1 MSKQL
6 LIVLVVV
13 LVIGG
18 LTFYEQV
25 LAIFHGMTPLAALK
39 MIMDYVLHVA
49 VVTIIGFVIFGLP
62 EIVKPWLRMT
72 RHKQRA
78 VRRGQM
84 TMPQAPR
91 APRMN
96 KDAVLM
102 WMASRMAQS
111 DKAPRTV
118 QTPPADDVNFKL

>member
-1 MSKQL
+1 MKKMMVAL
-6 LIVLVVV
+6 LFIAA
-13 LVIGG
+13 IGG
-18 LTFYEQV
+18 LVYFDQV

-39 MIMDYVLHVA
+39 MITDYVLHVA
-49 VVTIIGFVIFGLP
+49 VVTIIGFVVFGLP
-62 EIVKPWLRMT
+62 EIVKPWLRMM
-72 RHKQRA
+72 RRKQRS
-78 VRRGQM
+78 VRRGQVV
-84 TMPQAPR
+84 MPQAPR